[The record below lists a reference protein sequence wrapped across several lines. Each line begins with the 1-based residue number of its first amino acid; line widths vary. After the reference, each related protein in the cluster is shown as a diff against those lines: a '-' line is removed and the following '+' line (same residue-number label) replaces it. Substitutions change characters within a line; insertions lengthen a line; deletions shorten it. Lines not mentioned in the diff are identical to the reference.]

1 MKSLPHRPSLEFLK
15 KQAKQLRAQHR
26 ERAPQFCDHI
36 RQFDTSYQT
45 QADDAIFNHAFSI
58 NDAQRIVARE
68 YGFASWTKLK
78 RYIEAVTG
86 KKSYGVSDRKAYHK
100 TITDSYD
107 ERSKNYYWSK
117 WHRDIAHR
125 LVDYHPPKTG
135 QHVLDIATG
144 TGTIPFHCARLI
156 GPQGSA
162 IGVDISTGM
171 INKAN
176 AFLKGSQFRNL
187 SFMVADGEHLEFSAN
202 TFDRIYCANA
212 FFWMED
218 HLAALK
224 HWHTMSRVG
233 GIVGFTAWPDSS
245 FIWGSLAQRV
255 LDKYGIYY
263 ALNRPTAS
271 EERCAE
277 IMQLAGFENID
288 IRVVEDGDF
297 ITLEAAKGGWLQEDH
312 YAPAQYPHPLTG
324 VDPDIL
330 KQAEADY
337 DAELEKMNTDK
348 GIWNDLT
355 MYYIYGTKPDVT
367 GS

>member
-1 MKSLPHRPSLEFLK
+1 MKSLPARPSLDHLK
-15 KQAKQLRAQHR
+15 KQAKQLRTQHR
-26 ERAPQFCDHI
+26 VRASGFCDHI
-36 RQFDTSYQT
+36 RQFDMSYQT
-45 QADDAIFNHAFSI
+45 QADDAIFNNAFSI

-78 RYIEAVTG
+78 RYIETVTG
-86 KKSYGVSDRKAYHK
+86 KKPYSVSDRKAYHK

-107 ERSKNYYWSK
+107 ERSTNYYWSK
-117 WHRDIAHR
+117 WHRDIARQH
-125 LVDYHPPKTG
+125 VDFFPPDKG

-144 TGTIPFHCARLI
+144 TGTIPFYCARMV
-156 GPQGSA
+156 GPEGSA

-176 AFLKGSQFRNL
+176 AFLKDSQFANL
-187 SFMVADGEHLEFSAN
+187 KFMIADGEYLDFKPES
-202 TFDRIYCANA
+202 FDRIYCANA

-224 HWHTMSRVG
+224 HWHTLSKTG
-233 GIVGFTAWPDSS
+233 GVVGFTAWPDSS

-271 EERCAE
+271 KGKCIELME
-277 IMQLAGFENID
+277 LAGFED
-288 IRVVEDGDF
+288 IKVETVEDGKY
-297 ITLEAAKGGWLQEDH
+297 ITLDAAKGGWVQEDH
-312 YAPAQYPHPLTG
+312 YAPAQHPNPLTG
-324 VDPDIL
+324 VDPEIL
-330 KQAEADY
+330 QQAEADY
-337 DAELEKMNTDK
+337 YAELEKMNTDK

-355 MYYIYGTKPDVT
+355 MYYVYGVKPDIT
-367 GS
+367 KT